1 MDAGTI
7 VTGTGSAGVL
17 LLISYLGR
25 LALDWWRNRDTPR
38 NETAGAVTDAAAANA
53 LLLASLRETKEREDQ
68 LSGQVENLRSQ
79 NARLYEQV
87 RQQRRDHE
95 RDMDAL
101 RAEYEKEIAALKSQ
115 VDDFAQRLTDLQTR
129 LSGGDHPA

>member
-17 LLISYLGR
+17 LLLYYLGK
-25 LALDWWRNRDTPR
+25 LTLDWWQNRDTPR

-129 LSGGDHPA
+129 LTGGDHPA